1 MLQMAVIAEPVF
13 EGVAVALVSL
23 FDGDD
28 HLLVS
33 ETVEHAAR
41 VVERGV
47 AAVAVAG
54 TTGEPWRLDDEERVA
69 LVEACRA
76 KLPGDIAVIAGT
88 GHSDPAKARELTERC
103 SAAGANAVLVLSP
116 ADAQTVPA
124 FYQQIARSAAGIPVL
139 AYHFPAFAPPG
150 IGIDDLDDLP
160 VAGIKDSSADADRL
174 VIEVNL
180 CDYPVYTGSA
190 NLLSIAGGVGAAG
203 AIVAMANAEPER
215 CVEAFGG
222 DLTAQAELASMHLAS
237 MNGFPQGLKALA
249 GLA

>member
-1 MLQMAVIAEPVF
+1 MPEPVF

-33 ETVEHAAR
+33 ETAEHAASL
-41 VVERGV
+41 VERGV
-47 AAVAVAG
+47 TAVTVAG
-54 TTGEPWRLDDEERVA
+54 TTGEPWRLDDDDRVA
-69 LVEACRA
+69 LVEACRTS
-76 KLPGDIAVIAGT
+76 LPGDVAVIAGS
-88 GHSDPAKARELTERC
+88 GDSDPARALELTARC
-103 SAAGANAVLVLSP
+103 SAAGADAVLVLSP
-116 ADAQTVPA
+116 VDAGAVPR
-124 FYQQIARSAAGIPVL
+124 FYEQIAQAAAGTPVL

-150 IGIDDLDDLP
+150 IGVDELDGLP

-174 VIEVNL
+174 AIEVDI

-190 NLLSIAGGVGAAG
+190 NLLSLAGSVGAAG

-215 CVEAFGG
+215 CVKAFAG

-237 MNGFPQGLKALA
+237 INGFPQSLKALA

>member
-1 MLQMAVIAEPVF
+1 MAEPVF

-28 HLLVS
+28 RLLVS
-33 ETVEHAAR
+33 ETADHAAR
-41 VVERGV
+41 LVERGV
-47 AAVAVAG
+47 AAVAVSG
-54 TTGEPWRLDDEERVA
+54 TTGEPWRLDDDDRVA
-69 LVEACRA
+69 LVEACRK
-76 KLPGDIAVIAGT
+76 KLPDDIAVIAGT
-88 GHSDPAKARELTERC
+88 GDADPARARDLTARC
-103 SAAGANAVLVLSP
+103 SAAGADAVLVLAP
-116 ADAQTVPA
+116 AEAGTA
-124 FYQQIARSAAGIPVL
+124 ATFYEQIAQAPSGTPVL

-150 IGIDDLDDLP
+150 IGVDELEDLA

-174 VIEVNL
+174 AIEVEI

-190 NLLSIAGGVGAAG
+190 NLLSFAGGVGAAG

-215 CVEAFGG
+215 CVEAFAG

-237 MNGFPQGLKALA
+237 IDGFPQGLKTLA

>member
-1 MLQMAVIAEPVF
+1 MAEPVF

-23 FDGDD
+23 FDSDD

-33 ETVEHAAR
+33 ETAEHA
-41 VVERGV
+41 VSLVERGF

-54 TTGEPWRLDDEERVA
+54 TTGEPWRLDDEDRVA

-76 KLPGDIAVIAGT
+76 TLPGDVAVIAGT
-88 GHSDPAKARELTERC
+88 CHSDPAKARDLTARC
-103 SAAGANAVLVLSP
+103 SAAGADAVLVLSP
-116 ADAQTVPA
+116 ADAQPIPT
-124 FYQQIARSAAGIPVL
+124 FYEQIGQAAAGLPVL

-150 IGIDDLDDLP
+150 IGMDELNNLS

-174 VIEVNL
+174 VIEVDL
-180 CDYPVYTGSA
+180 CDYAVYTGSA
-190 NLLSIAGGVGAAG
+190 NLLSLAGGVGAAG
-203 AIVAMANAEPER
+203 AIVALANAEPER
-215 CVEAFGG
+215 CVKAFAG

-237 MNGFPQGLKALA
+237 IDDFPQGLKTLA